1 MEFCGFPY
9 AIFEVVRFFQF
20 FAPQTRD
27 SVTSNTCPFC
37 QKVFVRVGNH
47 LKGCPQRKGRDYDH
61 LLSKKTLSKRNK
73 VRKEA
78 CPKCGKLYL
87 RLETHLRNSATCKN
101 PTLLDSEQTNEAS
114 VQEADPGEPT
124 IVQTESANPHL
135 PPSLSFKTL
144 PHIKVPKT
152 EEEWRTADDF
162 FRLNLVPEVCASHS
176 VDEMND
182 ILSKGIYEHL
192 YKSNNPGNHHL
203 GQSHQHNHHPGQSH
217 QHNQHPHNRVL
228 KKVREEKK
236 AIKKQLRSLR
246 KSGNEK
252 ECQVLAQEFHNLLRR
267 YSKLIK
273 EENKKEIK
281 RKTQYERKEC
291 HCNFRRIVSRLLDD
305 DEKYTSIQPQFTKSQ
320 ADKYF
325 KETYKSEPASFRR
338 PNLMKIVA
346 EPTVPFD
353 MAPICSEEVIFILNR
368 CKPSSSPSPTDQIPY
383 SVLRNCPSLL
393 PALVQLFN
401 SCWESHKVPQQ
412 WKVGVLRLLGKK
424 TAESDPKDPTNFR
437 PIALTSCIGKV
448 YTSIIKRRWLD
459 FMTINGYLDTTVQK
473 AFIDGIPGCT
483 EHHIKLLSMIEDAR
497 KKHKSLS
504 VCWLDIA
511 NAFGSVHHNL
521 IQFSLKHYHAPHHLV
536 SVISDLYNNL
546 AGVITS

>member
-1 MEFCGFPY
+1 M
-9 AIFEVVRFFQF
+9 
-20 FAPQTRD
+20 D

-246 KSGNEK
+246 KSGNK
-252 ECQVLAQEFHNLLRR
+252 KACQVLAQEFHNLLRR

-291 HCNFRRIVSRLLDD
+291 HCNFRRFVSRLLDD

-325 KETYKSEPASFRR
+325 KETYKSEPASFTR
-338 PNLMKIVA
+338 PNWMKIVA
-346 EPTVPFD
+346 EPT
-353 MAPICSEEVIFILNR
+353 L
-368 CKPSSSPSPTDQIPY
+368 
-383 SVLRNCPSLL
+383 
-393 PALVQLFN
+393 
-401 SCWESHKVPQQ
+401 
-412 WKVGVLRLLGKK
+412 
-424 TAESDPKDPTNFR
+424 
-437 PIALTSCIGKV
+437 
-448 YTSIIKRRWLD
+448 
-459 FMTINGYLDTTVQK
+459 
-473 AFIDGIPGCT
+473 
-483 EHHIKLLSMIEDAR
+483 
-497 KKHKSLS
+497 
-504 VCWLDIA
+504 
-511 NAFGSVHHNL
+511 
-521 IQFSLKHYHAPHHLV
+521 
-536 SVISDLYNNL
+536 
-546 AGVITS
+546 